1 MEEGWMSALLMISG
15 SRTEKEARK
24 IAKTLVEGRLAAC
37 VNIIPRVNSFF
48 YWEGKLCV
56 EREAMILIKTTS
68 KKSKIIMNKIKEV
81 HSYEVPE
88 IVFLEVDGGE
98 KKYLEWVNKMVGGK
112 KILTKMFKGVK

>member
-1 MEEGWMSALLMISG
+1 MSALLMISG

-48 YWEGKLCV
+48 YWEGKLCI

-68 KKSKIIMNKIKEV
+68 EKSKIIMNKIKEI
-81 HSYEVPE
+81 HSYKVPE
-88 IVFLEVDGGE
+88 ILFLEVDGGE
-98 KKYLEWVNKMVGGK
+98 KNYLDWVK
-112 KILTKMFKGVK
+112 KIGG

>member
-68 KKSKIIMNKIKEV
+68 KKSKVIMNKIKEV